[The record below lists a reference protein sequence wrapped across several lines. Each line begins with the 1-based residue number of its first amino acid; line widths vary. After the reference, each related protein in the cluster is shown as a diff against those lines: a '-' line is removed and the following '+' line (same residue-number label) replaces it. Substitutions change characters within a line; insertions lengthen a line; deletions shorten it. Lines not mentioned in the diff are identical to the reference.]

1 MGNKVIEDWNVND
14 DVYGEVMEIKV
25 CMEELSL
32 GLLDVESEF
41 LFEDYLLDKIYFL
54 VFEEE

>member
-41 LFEDYLLDKIYFL
+41 LFEDYLLDKIYYL

>member
-1 MGNKVIEDWNVND
+1 MND

>member
-1 MGNKVIEDWNVND
+1 M
-14 DVYGEVMEIKV
+14 YGRIG
-25 CMEELSL
+25 L